1 MPSPSARRAE
11 RRGERS
17 VAPDGASAAGVA
29 RPSLH
34 ATINKIM
41 SESVK
46 LKEAAARF
54 NRLRAQLP
62 TAAAD
67 RALCAALLADIKA
80 QIVEDLDEDL
90 GEAAGP

>member
-17 VAPDGASAAGVA
+17 AAPAGASAAGVA

-80 QIVEDLDEDL
+80 QIVEDLGEDL
-90 GEAAGP
+90 D